1 MLVIGNMTWF
11 DTLKDV
17 KDEAE
22 EFFNDFV
29 ESLLTYFDAMEKR
42 MIEDLDTLDEATPHQ
57 ELEGLNELE
66 RKILAPIL
74 DMVDIER
81 KKALDNVHDAL
92 DIIRKSRKEVADL
105 KETTKDTPIE
115 IKIRNISER
124 FADLGVNPKG
134 YPNVKALDQDKLDD
148 ILHRLGFEGKGME

>member
-1 MLVIGNMTWF
+1 MTWF
-11 DTLKDV
+11 DILKDV

-29 ESLLTYFDAMEKR
+29 ESLLTYFDAMDKR
-42 MIEDLDTLDEATPHQ
+42 LIEDLDTLDETSP
-57 ELEGLNELE
+57 LVEGLNELE

-92 DIIRKSRKEVADL
+92 DIIRISRKEVADL